1 MAALL
6 ALPFGAPSS
15 AALQPATSD
24 TPGDLASSGVVWEHH
39 PHTVDAV
46 ISDEHKIVYID
57 NVKAGSSTLRH
68 AMTQVLHASWNHGD
82 CCAPALS
89 EDKQKERGCHFGP
102 SRSRTTTRCLNAT
115 HDDYFHFSF
124 VRHPVSKFESGV
136 RQAWY
141 QSQTEPPSLANLTA
155 DELLD
160 KQLDD
165 FEHSPDTNSRG
176 SGPWINEHLQPNTY
190 RLTGFTHE
198 QTKPVRL
205 DFVGLLEDFDAELG
219 RAADLYDSTTA
230 SSTPC
235 AAAHAAKTS
244 NASNTGGPG
253 ARCGVRLL
261 FDHLRG
267 ASGKSNSR
275 AEVKA
280 SELSDRGVA
289 KLCASDLYVGASTP
303 SSAPLAAALGKYE
316 CKKPQSSRAVTL
328 GVSVDGDPA
337 AEVSHES

>member
-1 MAALL
+1 M
-6 ALPFGAPSS
+6 
-15 AALQPATSD
+15 ALQPQHALGG
-24 TPGDLASSGVVWEHH
+24 TPWSSLASSGVVWEHH

-57 NVKAGSSTLRH
+57 NVKAGSTTLRS
-68 AMTQVLHASWNHGD
+68 AMIQVLHASWNHGD
-82 CCAPALS
+82 CCAPELS
-89 EDKQKERGCHFGP
+89 EDKQTTPLEKERGCHHGP

-141 QSQTEPPSLANLTA
+141 QSQTEPLSLANLTA

-165 FEHSPDTNSRG
+165 FEHSPDMNSRG

-244 NASNTGGPG
+244 NASNTGGP

-289 KLCASDLYVGASTP
+289 KLCASDVYVGSSTP
-303 SSAPLAAALGKYE
+303 SNAPLAAALGKYE

>member
-57 NVKAGSSTLRH
+57 NVKAGSTTLRS
-68 AMTQVLHASWNHGD
+68 AIGRVLHASWSGD
-82 CCAPALS
+82 CCCC
-89 EDKQKERGCHFGP
+89 EDKQKERGCLPCSLVG
-102 SRSRTTTRCLNAT
+102 RTTTRCLNAT
-115 HDDYFHFSF
+115 HDDYFQFSF

-141 QSQTEPPSLANLTA
+141 QSQTEPLSLGNLTA

-230 SSTPC
+230 SNTPC

-244 NASNTGGPG
+244 NASNTGGP

-280 SELSDRGVA
+280 SELSERGVA

-337 AEVSHES
+337 AELSHES